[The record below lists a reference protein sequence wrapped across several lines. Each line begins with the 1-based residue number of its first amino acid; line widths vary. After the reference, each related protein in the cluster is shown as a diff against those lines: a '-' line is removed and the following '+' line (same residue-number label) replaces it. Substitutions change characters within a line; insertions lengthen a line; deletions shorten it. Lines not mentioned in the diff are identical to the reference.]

1 MQGSKIVIFSRTTAI
16 LTSLYKLT
24 IITKFHLLS
33 QSNFSLVKSFKN
45 TKNKIITNK
54 LVELWA
60 WKIHARNTGFV
71 LAISKYTGSL
81 KVGKPEGTYHYSG
94 VLNLY
99 LKRGSSNIEENKKL
113 KKQKINSMNLLFILL
128 LSASHT
134 TIFLS
139 YCFW

>member
-1 MQGSKIVIFSRTTAI
+1 MAMPQSQEQFLKKLMKMLQIILKPELFCYAMFRNSYFLFGRTTAI

-54 LVELWA
+54 LVGLWA

-71 LAISKYTGSL
+71 LAISKYSM
-81 KVGKPEGTYHYSG
+81 G
-94 VLNLY
+94 V
-99 LKRGSSNIEENKKL
+99 
-113 KKQKINSMNLLFILL
+113 
-128 LSASHT
+128 
-134 TIFLS
+134 
-139 YCFW
+139 